1 MGIYAD
7 PYVDVA
13 ELSDWTDGVVDRL
26 TGGVAALC
34 RNAGVDVRRGLARF
48 EDDHL
53 VRVEPVDGDGADAGP
68 TRLRFE
74 RAVIATG
81 SRPIELPGF
90 AFGEGPVV
98 SSREALS
105 LARVP
110 ERLLVVGAGYVGM
123 ELSTVFAR
131 LGADVTVVEALDS
144 VLPGY
149 DDELTRPVRERAEAL
164 GVTLRFGERADGWT
178 PVDGSASG
186 AVVATETDDGSH
198 DYPCET
204 VLVAVGRRPVTDTL
218 GLDAIGLEPDE
229 DGFLATDDECRT
241 ARDHVFAVGDV
252 AGEPMLA
259 HKASM
264 EGVVAAT
271 VATGG
276 DATTAERAIPA
287 VVFTEPEIGTVG
299 LTPAEATEAGHDPV
313 VGRFPISASGR
324 ALAGG
329 HDEGFVRLVADGDSG
344 RLLGGQAVGPEA
356 SELVAE
362 VGLAVEVGA
371 ALPDVARTVHAHPT
385 LAEAV
390 GEAAEHAEGRAIHT
404 TNR

>member
-1 MGIYAD
+1 
-7 PYVDVA
+7 
-13 ELSDWTDGVVDRL
+13 
-26 TGGVAALC
+26 
-34 RNAGVDVRRGLARF
+34 
-48 EDDHL
+48 
-53 VRVEPVDGDGADAGP
+53 
-68 TRLRFE
+68 
-74 RAVIATG
+74 
-81 SRPIELPGF
+81 
-90 AFGEGPVV
+90 
-98 SSREALS
+98 
-105 LARVP
+105 
-110 ERLLVVGAGYVGM
+110 
-123 ELSTVFAR
+123 
-131 LGADVTVVEALDS
+131 
-144 VLPGY
+144 
-149 DDELTRPVRERAEAL
+149 
-164 GVTLRFGERADGWT
+164 
-178 PVDGSASG
+178 
-186 AVVATETDDGSH
+186 VVATETDDGSH

-371 ALPDVARTVHAHPT
+371 SLADVARTVHAHPT